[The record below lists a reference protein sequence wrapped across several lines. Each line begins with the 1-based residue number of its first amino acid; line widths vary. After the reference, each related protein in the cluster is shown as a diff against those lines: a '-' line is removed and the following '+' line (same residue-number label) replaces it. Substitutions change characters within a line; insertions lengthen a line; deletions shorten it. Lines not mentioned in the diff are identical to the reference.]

1 MDPKLTML
9 FVLIGVVVV
18 LSHLTDDNLTRVRR
32 QLIDRRWRN
41 FVRISRKI

>member
-9 FVLIGVVVV
+9 FVLIGAVVV
-18 LSHLTDDNLTRVRR
+18 LSHLTDDNLTRVRQ
-32 QLIDRRWRN
+32 QLVDRRWRN